1 MVGLYNST
9 ISHEMIL
16 PLKNIVAVS
25 SSLEEAFEATS
36 EKGKQIHLVKIS
48 GQMLLTQIK
57 MQLDYNLMKHDKFKP
72 ILESASVRSVV
83 DETIEMLRIQAK
95 HS

>member
-1 MVGLYNST
+1 MKSNSEATQSKDEHSNEERVLQVTIQQLIFNDRECFVLNIRDITDIEASARLRTEAKMVGLYNST

-36 EKGKQIHLVKIS
+36 EKGK
-48 GQMLLTQIK
+48 
-57 MQLDYNLMKHDKFKP
+57 
-72 ILESASVRSVV
+72 
-83 DETIEMLRIQAK
+83 
-95 HS
+95 

>member
-1 MVGLYNST
+1 
-9 ISHEMIL
+9 
-16 PLKNIVAVS
+16 
-25 SSLEEAFEATS
+25 
-36 EKGKQIHLVKIS
+36 
-48 GQMLLTQIK
+48 MLLTQIK
-57 MQLDYNLMKHDKFKP
+57 MQLDYNLMKNDKFKP